1 MKKKIGVLL
10 LLLLGFFL
18 FVAIRFFLLDTQNTF
33 GELKIMSS
41 PNATVFINNVA
52 IGKVPYDDKYKAGE
66 YLLKLIPEENATQT
80 ASWQRKITVRKKSL
94 TTVSIELGSN
104 DISTAGDVFDVVK
117 TNTSFGSDKGEV
129 SVETEPTGAI
139 VYLDNDEKGVAPA
152 ILSNISK
159 GDHELS
165 VLMPGFFRRTKKI
178 VVIPGYR
185 VNAYMKLSVD
195 PVQSPS
201 FKIVDTIKDAT
212 PSSSITP
219 TSSGGQ
225 TIIVKGTPEGTLNVR
240 EDATITA
247 SKSAT
252 VNEDD
257 KFTVI
262 EEKNGWY
269 KIEYISGKQGWVSGE
284 YTRKQ
289 E

>member
-1 MKKKIGVLL
+1 M
-10 LLLLGFFL
+10 LLLGFFL
-18 FVAIRFFLLDTQNTF
+18 FVAVRFFLLDTQNTF
-33 GELKIMSS
+33 GELRIMSS
-41 PNATVFINNVA
+41 PSATVFINNVA

-195 PVQSPS
+195 PVQSPT

-225 TIIVKGTPEGTLNVR
+225 IIIVKGTPEGTLNVR
-240 EDATITA
+240 EDATVTA

-252 VNEDD
+252 VNEGD

-262 EEKNGWY
+262 EEKSGWY

>member
-1 MKKKIGVLL
+1 MKKKIGILL

-18 FVAIRFFLLDTQNTF
+18 FVAIRFLLLDTQNTF
-33 GELKIMSS
+33 GQLRIISS
-41 PNATVFINNVA
+41 PAATVFINNVA
-52 IGKVPYDDKYKAGE
+52 IGKVPFEDKYKAGE

-94 TTVSIELGSN
+94 TTVSVELGSN
-104 DISTAGDVFDVVK
+104 DITTAGDVFDIAK
-117 TNTSFGSDKGEV
+117 TDTSFGSDKGEV

-195 PVQSPS
+195 PVQSPT

-240 EDATITA
+240 EDATVTA

-252 VNEDD
+252 VNEGD

-262 EEKNGWY
+262 EEKSGWY

>member
-41 PNATVFINNVA
+41 PSATVFINNVA

-117 TNTSFGSDKGEV
+117 ANTSFGSDKGEV

-178 VVIPGYR
+178 VIAPGYR
-185 VNAYMKLSVD
+185 VNAFMKLAVD
-195 PVQSPS
+195 PVQSPT

-212 PSSSITP
+212 PSSSTTP

-240 EDATITA
+240 EDATVTA

-269 KIEYISGKQGWVSGE
+269 KIEYEPGKQGWVSGE

>member
-1 MKKKIGVLL
+1 MKKKIGILL

-18 FVAIRFFLLDTQNTF
+18 FVAIRFFLIDTQNTF
-33 GELKIMSS
+33 GELRIVSS

-52 IGKVPYDDKYKAGE
+52 IGKIPFDDKYKAGE

-94 TTVSIELGSN
+94 TTVSVELGSN
-104 DISTAGDVFDVVK
+104 DISTTGDVFDVAK
-117 TNTSFGSDKGEV
+117 TDTAFGSDKGEV

-178 VVIPGYR
+178 VAVPGYR
-185 VNAYMKLSVD
+185 VNAYMKLAVD
-195 PVQSPS
+195 PVQSPT

-212 PSSSITP
+212 PSSNVPSTTP
-219 TSSGGQ
+219 GKL
-225 TIIVKGTPEGTLNVR
+225 TILVKGTPEGTLNVR
-240 EDATITA
+240 EDATVSA

-252 VNEDD
+252 VNEGD
-257 KFTVI
+257 KFSVL
-262 EEKNGWY
+262 EEKSGWY
-269 KIEYISGKQGWVSGE
+269 KIEYISGKQGWISSQ
-284 YTRKQ
+284 YTKKQ

>member
-1 MKKKIGVLL
+1 
-10 LLLLGFFL
+10 
-18 FVAIRFFLLDTQNTF
+18 
-33 GELKIMSS
+33 MSS
-41 PNATVFINNVA
+41 PVATVFINNVA
-52 IGKVPYDDKYKAGE
+52 IGKVPFEDKYKAGE

-94 TTVSIELGSN
+94 TTISVELGSN
-104 DISTAGDVFDVVK
+104 DITTTGDVFDVAK

-129 SVETEPTGAI
+129 SIETEPSGAL

-178 VVIPGYR
+178 VIAPGYR
-185 VNAYMKLSVD
+185 VNAYMKLAVD

-212 PSSSITP
+212 PSSDITS
-219 TSSGGQ
+219 TTTGGQ

-240 EDATITA
+240 EDASVTA

-252 VNEDD
+252 VNEGD

-262 EEKNGWY
+262 EEKSGWY
-269 KIEYISGKQGWVSGE
+269 KIEYITGKQGWVSGE
-284 YTRKQ
+284 YTKKQ

>member
-1 MKKKIGVLL
+1 M
-10 LLLLGFFL
+10 LLLGFFL
-18 FVAIRFFLLDTQNTF
+18 FVAVRFFLLDTQNTF
-33 GELKIMSS
+33 GELRIMSS
-41 PNATVFINNVA
+41 PSATVFINNVA
-52 IGKVPYDDKYKAGE
+52 IGKAPYDDKYKAGE

-94 TTVSIELGSN
+94 TAVSVELGSS
-104 DISTAGDVFDVVK
+104 DISTAGDVLDVAK
-117 TNTSFGSDKGEV
+117 TDTSFGSDKGEV

-152 ILSNISK
+152 ILTNISK

-178 VVIPGYR
+178 VVVPGYR

-195 PVQSPS
+195 PVQSPT

-212 PSSSITP
+212 PSSSTTP
-219 TSSGGQ
+219 SSSGAQ

-240 EDATITA
+240 EDATVTA

-252 VNEDD
+252 VNEGD

-262 EEKNGWY
+262 EEKSGWY
-269 KIEYISGKQGWVSGE
+269 KIEYISGKQGWISGQ